1 MKDPQHELLVDIRK
15 QIVLHDVSTVS
26 ELSKITHVSF
36 PTVKKMIDDMIE
48 YGEVIEHGQHAP
60 KGGRPAKSY
69 RYNPTFRHCLTLYIE
84 ANEIHYR
91 LIDCQN
97 QIAEEGVSFVTG
109 THLETLGTLV
119 DAFGQHTIKLGA
131 LSVGVAAA
139 VDRGRI
145 VFAPEYP
152 SLAHLDLK
160 NWLMDRT
167 GLPVV
172 IENDMNA
179 AVYGFSKRDET
190 STHQSIVYLGL
201 GKNGPGAG
209 ILVDGH
215 VVRGQS
221 GFSGEVSFL
230 PLYDHASF
238 YDRIK
243 NKPYGPNVL
252 KEEEIDAM
260 GRLVATFAATL
271 NPHAFI
277 FSDVDL
283 VLEDLPPINRAC
295 ERYLPSRHIPVLH
308 IGEWEEDYFSGLARL
323 GIELMLETIQRG
335 GV

>member
-15 QIVLHDVSTVS
+15 QIALHNVSTIS
-26 ELSKITHVSF
+26 ELSKATHVSF

-48 YGEVIEHGQHAP
+48 HGEVIEHGQLAP

-69 RYNPTFRHCLTLYIE
+69 KYNPRFRCCLTLYIE
-84 ANEIHYR
+84 ASEIYYR
-91 LIDCQN
+91 LIDCQTQN
-97 QIAEEGVSFVTG
+97 VEEGVILVSG
-109 THLETLGTLV
+109 THLETLGKLV
-119 DAFGQHTIKLGA
+119 DTFDEHTIKIGA
-131 LSVGVAAA
+131 ISVGVAAA
-139 VDRGRI
+139 VDTGRI

-160 NWLMDRT
+160 NWLMERT

-179 AVYGFSKRDET
+179 AVYGFSIRDDT
-190 STHQSIVYLGL
+190 TTHQSIVYLGL

-209 ILVDGH
+209 ILIDGH
-215 VVRGQS
+215 VARGQS

-230 PLYDHASF
+230 PLYDDATF
-238 YDRIK
+238 FDRIK
-243 NKPYGPNVL
+243 NKPYGPHVL
-252 KEEEIDAM
+252 KKEEIDAL

-271 NPHAFI
+271 NPHTFI

-283 VLEDLPPINRAC
+283 ITDDLSHIDRAC
-295 ERYLPSRHIPVLH
+295 ERYLPSRHLPRLR

-323 GIELMLETIQRG
+323 GIELMLETIPRG
-335 GV
+335 DV